1 VLNLAV
7 KVGAMVKQEEHRY
20 RTPSGEN
27 DTAPVVGYAAAGPYP
42 RRLPVLAVLDRK
54 EEQYYP
60 PEYHPR
66 YGQPAALYQQAPSLK
81 LPKWASAEGSNG
93 RGGAVGGGGCG
104 GGCGGCGGGCG

>member
-1 VLNLAV
+1 
-7 KVGAMVKQEEHRY
+7 
-20 RTPSGEN
+20 
-27 DTAPVVGYAAAGPYP
+27 VVGYPTAGPYP
-42 RRLPVLAVLDRK
+42 RRLLVLTVLDRK